1 MRDVSRQKPGITS
14 PSHNEPLSLILGHD
28 GAGRQERGPVLAV
41 MQGQGVVS
49 RSSKGDIC
57 FLPEFPAWTL
67 PDACPRIPGP
77 TKGMLLL
84 LLFMPQKNSGQEKR
98 QLVTEMQGR
107 GGSILQM

>member
-1 MRDVSRQKPGITS
+1 MRDVSGQKPGIVS
-14 PSHNEPLSLILGHD
+14 PSHNEPLCLTLGHG
-28 GAGRQERGPVLAV
+28 GAGRQERGPALAV
-41 MQGQGVVS
+41 VQGQGVVS

-77 TKGMLLL
+77 TKGILL
-84 LLFMPQKNSGQEKR
+84 LLFMPQKNSGQETR
-98 QLVTEMQGR
+98 QIVTELQGR